1 MAEQYILKVKIDD
14 SDIRKLEKRL
24 AALLTGKSIGGMSGG
39 GSSGGGGSKA
49 ILGKNLAKLGII
61 ATGVVGLLALTKK
74 LSSVLISSSPMLQQ
88 VLKLLNF
95 SIMLI
100 FRPIGDF
107 IGFLLRPIMVMF
119 LRKFIIPWYT
129 TALPVMTQV
138 GKFIGDFVSNLMGKD
153 GIEGIAVSLGVIGV
167 AVAGGIAISV
177 ASAKIAGAVLAN
189 LVSYGGKMAG
199 VTFSKQAIG
208 TTGGQNGLKATSTW
222 AKFTDGIKNLKT
234 ALKFPKPTWV
244 TKFQNVIQGF
254 INVLKT
260 PKPAFPTFGGTNMG
274 GFGQTATVTPNSSSF
289 KKTSAM
295 GSGNQK
301 FNQPSWMKE
310 SLAKYGSSSSAKSG
324 SSGKNISGTI
334 NKGGLSLK
342 NLLGGSVNR
351 VGSGGTAFMVAGM
364 LDMVPEF
371 KQARLDFNEF
381 LRDATG
387 GNDPSNA
394 WKGLDKTGKGIGTPD
409 YSQEFPFAHNVNQD
423 GSIKTDEQKSQS
435 QSPTN
440 VTVNIGSI
448 PDKSTAD
455 YWLEQIQSGVYK

>member
-1 MAEQYILKVKIDD
+1 MAEQYVLKVKVDD
-14 SDIRKLEKRL
+14 ADIRKLEKRL
-24 AALLTGKSIGGMSGG
+24 AGILTGKGITGGSGSGG
-39 GSSGGGGSKA
+39 NGA
-49 ILGKNLAKLGII
+49 LGKNLAKLGII
-61 ATGVVGLLALTKK
+61 ATGVVGILALTKK
-74 LSSVLISSSPMLQQ
+74 LTGMLVDSSPMLKQM
-88 VLKLLNF
+88 LKLFNF

-107 IGFLLRPIMVMF
+107 IGFLLRPIMIMF
-119 LRKFIIPWYT
+119 LRKFIIPWYQT
-129 TALPVMTQV
+129 GLPVLQKV
-138 GKFIGDFVSNLMGKD
+138 GTFIGDFVSKLMGED
-153 GIEGIAVSLGVIGV
+153 GIVGIAASLGVIGV
-167 AVAGGIAISV
+167 AVAGGIAVTV
-177 ASAKIAGAVLAN
+177 ASAKLAGAVLAN
-189 LVSYGGKMAG
+189 FISIGGNMAG
-199 VTFSKQAIG
+199 KSFHKQAIG
-208 TTGGQNGLKATSTW
+208 TTGGQTGLKATSTW
-222 AKFTDGIKNLKT
+222 KQFSAQITNLKS

-244 TKFQNVIQGF
+244 TKFQSVLQNF
-254 INVLKT
+254 INVLK
-260 PKPAFPTFGGTNMG
+260 PAKPAFQATGKG
-274 GFGQTATVTPNSSSF
+274 GFGSTATVTQNKPGF
-289 KKTSAM
+289 VKTGAM

-301 FNQPSWMKE
+301 FGQPSWMKE
-310 SLAKYGSSSSAKSG
+310 SLAKYGTSANAKSG

>member
-39 GSSGGGGSKA
+39 GSSGAGGNKA
-49 ILGKNLAKLGII
+49 NMGKNLAKLGII

-74 LSSVLISSSPMLQQ
+74 VASVLISSSPMLQQ

-138 GKFIGDFVSNLMGKD
+138 GKFIGDFVSKLMGED
-153 GIEGIAVSLGVIGV
+153 GIVGIASSLAVLGTV
-167 AVAGGIAISV
+167 VAGGIGITMV
-177 ASAKIAGAVLAN
+177 SAKLAGAVLAN
-189 LVSYGGKMAG
+189 LISYGGKMAG
-199 VTFSKQAIG
+199 VSFSKQAIG
-208 TTGGQNGLKATSTW
+208 TTGGQTGLKATSTW
-222 AKFTDGIKNLKT
+222 TKFTDGIKNLKS

-244 TKFQNVIQGF
+244 TKFQSVLQNF
-254 INVLKT
+254 INVLK
-260 PKPAFPTFGGTNMG
+260 PAKPAFQATGKG
-274 GFGQTATVTPNSSSF
+274 GFGSTATVTQNKPGF
-289 KKTSAM
+289 VKTGAM

-301 FNQPSWMKE
+301 FGQPSWMKE
-310 SLAKYGSSSSAKSG
+310 SLAKYGSSAGAKGG

-334 NKGGLSLK
+334 NKGGGNIIK
-342 NLLGGSVNR
+342 TLLGGQR

>member
-39 GSSGGGGSKA
+39 GSSGAGGYNA
-49 ILGKNLAKLGII
+49 NMGKNLAKLGII

-74 LSSVLISSSPMLQQ
+74 VASVLISSSPMLQQ

-129 TALPVMTQV
+129 TALPVMTKL
-138 GKFIGDFVSNLMGKD
+138 GAFIGDFVSKLMGKD
-153 GIEGIAVSLGVIGV
+153 GIEGIAASLGLIGV
-167 AVAGGIAISV
+167 AVAGGIGITM
-177 ASAKIAGAVLAN
+177 ASAKLAGAVLTN
-189 LVSYGGKMAG
+189 MISYGGKMAG
-199 VTFSKQAIG
+199 VNFSKQAIG
-208 TTGGQNGLKATSTW
+208 TTGGQTGLKATSTW
-222 AKFTDGIKNLKT
+222 KQFSAQITNLKS

-244 TKFQNVIQGF
+244 TKFQSVLQNF
-254 INVLKT
+254 INVLK
-260 PKPAFPTFGGTNMG
+260 PAKPAFQATGKG
-274 GFGQTATVTPNSSSF
+274 GFGSTATVTQNKPGF
-289 KKTSAM
+289 VKTGAM

-301 FNQPSWMKE
+301 FGQPSWMKE
-310 SLAKYGSSSSAKSG
+310 SLAKYGTSANAKSG

>member
-1 MAEQYILKVKIDD
+1 
-14 SDIRKLEKRL
+14 
-24 AALLTGKSIGGMSGG
+24 
-39 GSSGGGGSKA
+39 
-49 ILGKNLAKLGII
+49 
-61 ATGVVGLLALTKK
+61 
-74 LSSVLISSSPMLQQ
+74 
-88 VLKLLNF
+88 
-95 SIMLI
+95 MLI

-222 AKFTDGIKNLKT
+222 AKFTDGIKNLKS

-244 TKFQNVIQGF
+244 TKFQSVLQNF
-254 INVLKT
+254 INVLK
-260 PKPAFPTFGGTNMG
+260 PAKPAFQATGKG
-274 GFGQTATVTPNSSSF
+274 GFGSTATVTQNKPGF
-289 KKTSAM
+289 VKTGAM

-301 FNQPSWMKE
+301 FGQPSWMKE
-310 SLAKYGSSSSAKSG
+310 SLAKYGTSANAKSG

>member
-1 MAEQYILKVKIDD
+1 
-14 SDIRKLEKRL
+14 
-24 AALLTGKSIGGMSGG
+24 
-39 GSSGGGGSKA
+39 
-49 ILGKNLAKLGII
+49 
-61 ATGVVGLLALTKK
+61 
-74 LSSVLISSSPMLQQ
+74 
-88 VLKLLNF
+88 
-95 SIMLI
+95 
-100 FRPIGDF
+100 
-107 IGFLLRPIMVMF
+107 MF

-129 TALPVMTQV
+129 TALPVMTKL
-138 GKFIGDFVSNLMGKD
+138 GAFIGDFVSKLMGKD
-153 GIEGIAVSLGVIGV
+153 GIEGIAASLGLIGV
-167 AVAGGIAISV
+167 AVAGGIGITM
-177 ASAKIAGAVLAN
+177 ASAKLAGAVLTN
-189 LVSYGGKMAG
+189 MISYGGKMAG
-199 VTFSKQAIG
+199 VNFSKQAIG
-208 TTGGQNGLKATSTW
+208 TTGGQTGLKATSTW
-222 AKFTDGIKNLKT
+222 KQFSAQITNLKS
-234 ALKFPKPTWV
+234 ALKFPKPAWV
-244 TKFQNVIQGF
+244 TGFQSVIQGF
-254 INVLKT
+254 INVLK
-260 PKPAFPTFGGTNMG
+260 PAKPAFQATGKG
-274 GFGQTATVTPNSSSF
+274 GFGSTATVTQNKPGF
-289 KKTSAM
+289 VKTGAM

-301 FNQPSWMKE
+301 FGQPSWMKE
-310 SLAKYGSSSSAKSG
+310 SLAKYGTSANAKSG

>member
-39 GSSGGGGSKA
+39 GSSGAGGNKA
-49 ILGKNLAKLGII
+49 NMGKNLAKLGII

-74 LSSVLISSSPMLQQ
+74 VSSVLISSSPMLQQ

-107 IGFLLRPIMVMF
+107 IGFLLRPIMVMI

-129 TALPVMTQV
+129 TALPVMTKL
-138 GKFIGDFVSNLMGKD
+138 GAFTGDFVSKLMGKD
-153 GIEGIAVSLGVIGV
+153 GIEGIAASLGLIGV
-167 AVAGGIAISV
+167 AVAGGIGITM
-177 ASAKIAGAVLAN
+177 ASAKLAGALLTN
-189 LVSYGGKMAG
+189 MISYGGKMAG
-199 VTFSKQAIG
+199 VNFSKQAIG
-208 TTGGQNGLKATSTW
+208 TTGGQTGLKATSTW
-222 AKFTDGIKNLKT
+222 KQFSAQITNLKS
-234 ALKFPKPTWV
+234 ALKFPKPAWV
-244 TKFQNVIQGF
+244 TGFQSVIQGF
-254 INVLKT
+254 INVLK
-260 PKPAFPTFGGTNMG
+260 PAKPAFQATGKG
-274 GFGQTATVTPNSSSF
+274 GFGSTATVTQNKPGF
-289 KKTSAM
+289 VKTGAGGV

-301 FNQPSWMKE
+301 FGQPAWMQE
-310 SLAKYGSSSSAKSG
+310 SLKKYGSSAGAKGG

-334 NKGGLSLK
+334 NKGGGNIIK
-342 NLLGGSVNR
+342 TLLGGQR

-371 KQARLDFNEF
+371 KEAKMNFNKF
-381 LRDATG
+381 LRDTTG
-387 GNDPSNA
+387 ANDASNK
-394 WKGLDKTGKGIGTPD
+394 WKGIDDFGVGIGTPD
-409 YSQEFPFAHNVNQD
+409 YSKENPFAHNVQG
-423 GSIKTDEQKSQS
+423 GSQVSEFKKTGAGGANN
-435 QSPTN
+435 TTVN
-440 VTVNIGSI
+440 VTIGSI